1 MAAQIPYLDPTAVAN
16 DITLLLPVIKM
27 IGGLIPGVAGNSIV
41 ALIAGLLANPALLQQ
56 IVTEINALS
65 GAKPP
70 ATSTSSG
77 HPLGVGP

>member
-41 ALIAGLLANPALLQQ
+41 ALIAGLLAMLMA
-56 IVTEINALS
+56 
-65 GAKPP
+65 
-70 ATSTSSG
+70 
-77 HPLGVGP
+77 PLGAGEVRISQVAKA